1 MHSTTRE
8 GGTHDRFGL
17 AAQISLAILSSWRST
32 LGSLSLASVC
42 PKSRSRPTQP
52 NRLIGV
58 SARQSYTT
66 TLLTVDMSDDDE
78 EDDDRH

>member
-1 MHSTTRE
+1 MVPGRLGQASFSFAFSSTAPFARP
-8 GGTHDRFGL
+8 
-17 AAQISLAILSSWRST
+17 
-32 LGSLSLASVC
+32 VC

-52 NRLIGV
+52 NRLVGV